1 MNRRLKETVFIP
13 RLDRLSVKDK
23 DMEIMISQG
32 KEHKK
37 NWCNS
42 L

>member
-1 MNRRLKETVFIP
+1 MKETIFIHG
-13 RLDRLSVKDK
+13 LDQLSVEEK

-32 KEHKK
+32 KEHWK
-37 NWCNS
+37 NLCNS